1 MDGIETLDDRARLKR
16 KVLEAAKRAIVL
28 NADDPRS
35 AGMARDFPSVRKIFF
50 SVRGEISADQLYVR
64 GQDTAIFARAHGDRE
79 FIVLERDAEP
89 IPLVA
94 VDELPSCME
103 GIVRHNMANA
113 MAAAGLAFGFGLSL
127 ETIADGL
134 RRYGNSVEQSYGRF
148 SFVDGFPMRVL
159 FDRAVEAPAF
169 ETVTAAIDKIPAA
182 GRRICALTGIGNR
195 PDRRWPE
202 AASAVAGHFD
212 FYVCYERPEYLR
224 GKRSGEIAEGLIQAL
239 VAAGVRPDCI
249 VGASTSRARRG
260 SSPER
265 SRPKTS
271 WSFSDRTS
279 PRRSGS
285 IPRLSSGLPNSDKS
299 RTASVGAFMRFD
311 PLPVMPPHFPRRLQP
326 AKSMPVRRC

>member
-113 MAAAGLAFGFGLSL
+113 MAAAGLAFGFRTLIGDDRRRTTALRQFRG
-127 ETIADGL
+127 TIL
-134 RRYGNSVEQSYGRF
+134 RPIQFCRRF
-148 SFVDGFPMRVL
+148 SDAG
-159 FDRAVEAPAF
+159 
-169 ETVTAAIDKIPAA
+169 AI
-182 GRRICALTGIGNR
+182 
-195 PDRRWPE
+195 
-202 AASAVAGHFD
+202 
-212 FYVCYERPEYLR
+212 
-224 GKRSGEIAEGLIQAL
+224 
-239 VAAGVRPDCI
+239 
-249 VGASTSRARRG
+249 
-260 SSPER
+260 
-265 SRPKTS
+265 
-271 WSFSDRTS
+271 
-279 PRRSGS
+279 
-285 IPRLSSGLPNSDKS
+285 
-299 RTASVGAFMRFD
+299 
-311 PLPVMPPHFPRRLQP
+311 
-326 AKSMPVRRC
+326 